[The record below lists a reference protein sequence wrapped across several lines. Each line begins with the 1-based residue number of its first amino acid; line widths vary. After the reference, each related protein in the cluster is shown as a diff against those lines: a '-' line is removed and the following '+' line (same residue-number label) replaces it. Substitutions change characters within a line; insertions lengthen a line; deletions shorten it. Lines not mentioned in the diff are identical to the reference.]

1 MTERQHSVLAM
12 ILVIMG
18 LYIMRISAVEVQP
31 LVEGDIALR
40 AEAIVASGAWMDP
53 SEHAIGGLSSVVSPP
68 LPSWLS
74 ALGMMILGPTEIGLR
89 LLPLI
94 VLLTL
99 LGLTYL
105 VSGRALS
112 HRHAMIATSVVG
124 LSMPMI
130 TLGRQVSPEIL
141 ATCML
146 MLAWW
151 SALRLAG
158 AAEARMRLLFAVV
171 YAAALA
177 AVMLSV
183 MLLTVVALGLLV
195 PVLLQRKTLPS
206 GVLGLLLGLA
216 LGLPWYGIMY
226 AHHGSDFILAQSI
239 AGSAAA
245 LRQGGSSGGPLDIVL
260 MLIAASP
267 LLVSSLVWVATSLRS
282 RELLPERSDA
292 VRMTAGLWFVVTM
305 ILGAMG
311 SQAATS
317 AIIAVLP
324 VAAML
329 SLSALQD
336 SMQRST
342 PGALLLHLGSITTAT
357 VATLMVH
364 LRAVSS
370 VVTLVSVIAGMIAV
384 LLLIAATLGKN
395 RRRGLAVRA
404 TRPVIYAAVGATAL
418 AAAMTILTGNP
429 STISGGRKV
438 ALRLLEDTAYARSF
452 VYLHHGTMAGTS
464 VNAQLAWYT
473 RGWMSHRNPRYDFT
487 ALVMPPGNVDEAVVL
502 AGIGAPWI
510 VYFHA
515 GLPKEQIDRVEELL
529 DNNYVVDEDTKHYLL
544 FERRLRIKSDR

>member
-40 AEAIVASGAWMDP
+40 AEAIASSGAWMDP
-53 SEHAIGGLSSVVSPP
+53 SEHTVGGLSSVVSPP
-68 LPSWLS
+68 LPSWL
-74 ALGMMILGPTEIGLR
+74 AAVGVMILGPTEIGLR
-89 LLPLI
+89 LLSLI
-94 VLLTL
+94 ALLTL

-112 HRHAMIATSVVG
+112 HRHAMIATSIVG

-130 TLGRQVSPEIL
+130 TLGRQISPEII

-146 MLAWW
+146 MLTWW
-151 SALRLAG
+151 STLRLAG
-158 AAEARMRLLFAVV
+158 AADTRTRLFFALI
-171 YAAALA
+171 YAVALA

-183 MLLTVVALGLLV
+183 MLLTVIALGLLV
-195 PVLLQRKTLPS
+195 PVLLQRRTLS
-206 GVLGLLLGLA
+206 GAVFGLALGLG

-239 AGSAAA
+239 AGTAAT

-260 MLIAASP
+260 VLITASP
-267 LLVSSLVWVATSLRS
+267 LLVSSLVWVVTSLRW
-282 RELLPERSDA
+282 RELLPDRSDG
-292 VRMTAGLWFVVTM
+292 VLMTAGLWFVVTM
-305 ILGAMG
+305 ILGAIG
-311 SQAATS
+311 SQSATS

-324 VAAML
+324 VAAVL
-329 SLSALQD
+329 SLAALQD
-336 SMQRST
+336 SMQRAT
-342 PGALLLHLGSITTAT
+342 PGILLLHLGSIAVTACTT
-357 VATLMVH
+357 LLVH

-370 VVTLVSVIAGMIAV
+370 VMTLATLVAAMIAALV
-384 LLLIAATLGKN
+384 LLAATLGKS
-395 RRRGLAVRA
+395 RRRALAVRS
-404 TRPVIYAAVGATAL
+404 TRPVIYAALGATAI
-418 AAAMTILTGNP
+418 AAAMTILAGNP
-429 STISGGRKV
+429 SAISGGRRV

-452 VYLHHGTMAGTS
+452 VYLHHGTAAGTS
-464 VNAQLAWYT
+464 VNAQLTWYT

-487 ALVMPPGNVDEAVVL
+487 SLAMPPGTVDDAVVL
-502 AGIGAPWI
+502 AGIGSPWI

-515 GLPKEQIDRVEELL
+515 GLPKDQIDRVEELL

-544 FERRLRIKSDR
+544 FERRLRVTSDE

>member
-18 LYIMRISAVEVQP
+18 LYIMRISAVEIQP

-40 AEAIVASGAWMDP
+40 AEAIVTSGAWMDP
-53 SEHAIGGLSSVVSPP
+53 SEFAVGGLSSVVSPP
-68 LPSWLS
+68 LPSWL
-74 ALGMMILGPTEIGLR
+74 ATLGMLILGPSEIGLR
-89 LLPLI
+89 LLSLI
-94 VLLTL
+94 ALLAL

-105 VSGRALS
+105 VSGRVLA
-112 HRHAMIATSVVG
+112 HRYAMIATATVG
-124 LSMPMI
+124 LSIPMI
-130 TLGRQVSPEIL
+130 TLGRQISPEII
-141 ATCML
+141 ATAML
-146 MLAWW
+146 MLGWW
-151 SALRLAG
+151 STLRI
-158 AAEARMRLLFAVV
+158 AAAPDARTRMLFALV

-183 MLLTVVALGLLV
+183 MLLTVIALGLLV
-195 PVLLQRKTLPS
+195 PVLMRRTTLTS
-206 GVLGLLLGLA
+206 GVFGLLLGLG

-239 AGSAAA
+239 AGTAAT

-260 MLIAASP
+260 VLIAASP
-267 LLVSSLVWVATSLRS
+267 LLVSSLVWVLTSLRS
-282 RELLPERSDA
+282 RELLPDRSDA

-305 ILGAMG
+305 MLGAIG
-311 SQAATS
+311 NQSATS

-324 VAAML
+324 VASIL

-336 SMQRST
+336 SMQRSA
-342 PGALLLHLGSITTAT
+342 PGLMLMHLGCIVIAT
-357 VATLMVH
+357 FPTLLVH

-370 VVTLVSVIAGMIAV
+370 VMTVASLVAVMIAV
-384 LLLIAATLGKN
+384 LLLIAVTLGKTRH
-395 RRRGLAVRA
+395 RRLAVRA
-404 TRPVIYAAVGATAL
+404 TRPVIYAALGATAI
-418 AAAMTILTGNP
+418 AAAMTILAGNP
-429 STISGGRKV
+429 SAISGGRRV

-452 VYLHHGTMAGTS
+452 VYLHHGTAAGTS
-464 VNAQLAWYT
+464 VNAQLTWYT

-487 ALVMPPGNVDEAVVL
+487 SLVMPPANVDEAVVL

-515 GLPKEQIDRVEELL
+515 GLPKDQIDRVEELL

-544 FERRLRIKSDR
+544 FERRLRVTSDE